1 MIRLVEG
8 AENNVFVTITENGS
22 GDYYVL
28 RVVDNMDIN
37 VERLCIL
44 GVDNSPYPIRYNRF
58 ILMVANSA
66 WQIPIINGQPQPE
79 VYNNE
84 VLVIDKEGQYNY
96 EIFAMDGIAPVG
108 EEPILYNGTLLE
120 KGRIILQ

>member
-1 MIRLVEG
+1 MIRLGNGGNSVY
-8 AENNVFVTITENGS
+8 VTITENGD

-28 RVVDNMDIN
+28 RVVDNMNYN

-44 GVDNSPYPIRYNRF
+44 GADNSPYPIRYNRF
-58 ILMVANSA
+58 QLTVANTP
-66 WQIPIINGQPQPE
+66 WQNQPP

-84 VLVIDKEGQYNY
+84 ILVIDKEGQYNY
-96 EIFAMDGIAPVG
+96 EIFAMSGVAPVG

-120 KGRIILQ
+120 KGRIFLSLV